1 MRSYIVGTVLASAI
15 VLSGT
20 ALAAQDANRDRGNGR
35 AQMRFKGMDRNG
47 DGRITRAEWRG
58 SAQSFKAHDWNGD
71 GVLSGEEV
79 REGAKRQGRK
89 ERDSADDYGDDR
101 FQDQDDNRDGR
112 ISRAEW
118 RGTAERFAVLDRD
131 RNGFLTENE
140 ADGNEPPADLFSS
153 VDVNRDGSI
162 ARQEWQWSQSS
173 FEQRDSNRDGR
184 LSRDEFAASAPPSP
198 SLSRSPSFP
207 SSASSATSTS
217 RAGYDRGVED
227 GRQAGKEDGAR
238 RQWDLEGQRELEQA
252 DAGYHAGLGP
262 RAEYQAG
269 YREGFRQAY
278 REGFGGQPS
287 DRERRVSPR

>member
-1 MRSYIVGTVLASAI
+1 MRFCIAATILAATF

-20 ALAAQDANRDRGNGR
+20 TLAAQDRDESNGQ

-47 DGRITRAEWRG
+47 DGRITRAEWHG
-58 SAQSFKAHDWNGD
+58 SAKSFKEHDWNGD
-71 GVLSGEEV
+71 GVLSGQEV
-79 REGAKRQGRK
+79 REGAKRQGHSK
-89 ERDSADDYGDDR
+89 EHEKADDDR
-101 FQDQDDNRDGR
+101 DNAFQNWDDNRDGR
-112 ISRAEW
+112 IARSEW

-140 ADGNEPPADLFSS
+140 AEGNEPPADLFSS

-162 ARQEWQWSQSS
+162 ARQEWQWSQPS
-173 FEQRDSNRDGR
+173 FDQRDTNRDGR
-184 LSRDEFAASAPPSP
+184 LSREEFAASSSP
-198 SLSRSPSFP
+198 SMSRSPSTP
-207 SSASSATSTS
+207 SRSPSGGPSFSSATS
-217 RAGYDRGVED
+217 RAGWERGMED

-238 RQWDLEGQRELEQA
+238 HQWDLEGQRELEQA

-278 REGFGGQPS
+278 REGFG
-287 DRERRVSPR
+287 R